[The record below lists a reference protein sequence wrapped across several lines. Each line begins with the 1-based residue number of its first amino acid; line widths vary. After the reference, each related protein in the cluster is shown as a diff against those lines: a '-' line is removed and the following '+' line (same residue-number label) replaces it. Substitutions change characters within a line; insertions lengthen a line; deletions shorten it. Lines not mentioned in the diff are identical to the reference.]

1 MEDIKYILQKPDG
14 SQSEYD
20 VKKFSDS
27 GKETFVLLGEVRELH
42 QKLNR
47 YNAILVKAETKMID
61 ELQSECVEDN
71 LLESK
76 DGNKRKRKKQT

>member
-27 GKETFVLLGEVRELH
+27 GKETFILLGEVRDLY
-42 QKLNR
+42 QKLSK
-47 YNAILVKAETKMID
+47 YNAILIKAELKMID

-76 DGNKRKRKKQT
+76 DGGKRKRKKQT

>member
-27 GKETFVLLGEVRELH
+27 GKETFVLLGEVRDLY
-42 QKLNR
+42 QKLNK
-47 YNAILVKAETKMID
+47 YNAILIKAELKMID

-76 DGNKRKRKKQT
+76 DGGKRKRKKQT

>member
-27 GKETFVLLGEVRELH
+27 GKETFILLGEVRDLY
-42 QKLNR
+42 QKLSK
-47 YNAILVKAETKMID
+47 YNAILAKAELKMID

-76 DGNKRKRKKQT
+76 DGGKRKRKKQT